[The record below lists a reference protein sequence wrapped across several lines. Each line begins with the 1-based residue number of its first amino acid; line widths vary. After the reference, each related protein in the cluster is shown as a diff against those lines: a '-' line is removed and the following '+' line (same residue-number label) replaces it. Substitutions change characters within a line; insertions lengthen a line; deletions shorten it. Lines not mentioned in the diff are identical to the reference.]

1 MKKVNVVNLQYEWPE
16 KTYENYGIL
25 AYHVAVINQME
36 NGDEINLLGF
46 VITRKSDSFY
56 YGCHESDIGDT
67 RYPGSVYP
75 QRYLG
80 NVYGATEWYA
90 ANFVE
95 NLLK

>member
-16 KTYENYGIL
+16 KTYENYRLL

-36 NGDEINLLGF
+36 NGDKINLRGF
-46 VITRKSDSFY
+46 VITLKNDSFY
-56 YGCHESDIGDT
+56 YGCHESDTGGT
-67 RYPGSVYP
+67 
-75 QRYLG
+75 RYLG